1 MTVLQTEFQMSSFN
15 ALLVSKTDSGQKAEF
30 VQWTESQLMP
40 GDVTIRVSHSSM
52 NYKDGLAVTGKGPI
66 IRQFPLI
73 PGIDMAGKVIASSH
87 PRWKAGDDV
96 VLGGWG
102 VGETHHGGFA
112 QVARVKG
119 DWLVPLPKGWK
130 PQDAMA
136 VGVAGY
142 TSMLCVMALEEQG
155 VKPEQG
161 EVLVTGAAGGVGSV
175 AIVLLAKL
183 GFKVAASTRRMKEAD
198 FLKDL
203 GATTVVDAAELNGP
217 VKPMAKTRWAAA
229 IDSVGSTTLANVL
242 SMIQPEGSVAAC
254 GLAQGMDLPTS
265 VAPFILRGVRLIG
278 INSVT
283 TPLPRRQQAWDRL
296 VRDLDMAKLHALS
309 TTVGLSDIP
318 RVAEDIVAGKTRGR
332 VIVNVNR

>member
-1 MTVLQTEFQMSSFN
+1 MSGFN

-30 VQWTESQLMP
+30 VQWTQDQLMP
-40 GDVTIRVSHSSM
+40 GDVTIRVSHSSV

-73 PGIDMAGKVIASSH
+73 PGIDMAGKVISSSH

-130 PQDAMA
+130 PEDAMA

-142 TSMLCVMALEEQG
+142 TSMLCVIALEEQG
-155 VKPEQG
+155 VKPEHG

-183 GFKVAASTRRMKEAD
+183 GFQVAASTRRMNEAN
-198 FLKDL
+198 FLKGL
-203 GATTVVDAAELNGP
+203 GAATLVDAAELNVP
-217 VKPMAKTRWAAA
+217 VKPLAKTRWAAA

-254 GLAQGMDLPTS
+254 GLVQGMDLPTS

-309 TTVGLSDIP
+309 TTVGLSDIR

-332 VIVNVNR
+332 VIVDVDR

>member
-1 MTVLQTEFQMSSFN
+1 MKTFR
-15 ALLVSKTDSGQKAEF
+15 ALVVSKTETGQQAEF
-30 VQWTESQLMP
+30 AQWSENQLMP
-40 GDVTIRVSHSSM
+40 GDVTIEISHSSV
-52 NYKDGLAVTGKGPI
+52 NYKDGLAVTGKSPV

-73 PGIDMAGKVIASSH
+73 PGIDFAGKVLTSTH

-102 VGETHHGGFA
+102 VGESHHGGFA
-112 QVARVKG
+112 EMARVKG
-119 DWLVPLPKGWK
+119 DWLVPLPKGWT

-142 TSMLCVMALEEQG
+142 TAMLCVMALEEQG
-155 VKPEQG
+155 VKPDQG

-183 GFKVAASTRRMKEAD
+183 GFKIAAATRRLNESD
-198 FLKDL
+198 FLKSL
-203 GATTVVDAAELNGP
+203 GATTIVDAAELNTP
-217 VKPMAKTRWAAA
+217 VKPLAKTRWAGA
-229 IDSVGSTTLANVL
+229 IDSVGSITLANVL
-242 SMIQPEGSVAAC
+242 SQIMPEGSVAAC

-283 TPLPRRQQAWDRL
+283 TPLPKREATWARL
-296 VRDLDMAKLHALS
+296 ARDLDLQKLHSLT
-309 TTVGLSDIP
+309 TTVGLSDVP
-318 RVAEDIVAGKTRGR
+318 KFAAAIVAGQTRGR
-332 VIVNVNR
+332 VIVDVKR

>member
-1 MTVLQTEFQMSSFN
+1 MEKFR
-15 ALLVSKTDSGQKAEF
+15 ALVVSKSEAGQKADFAE
-30 VQWTESQLMP
+30 WSPDQLMP
-40 GDVTIRVSHSSM
+40 GDVTVRVSHSSV
-52 NYKDGLAVTGKGPI
+52 NYKDGLAVSGKGPI

-73 PGIDMAGKVIASSH
+73 PGIDFAGKVVTSTH

-102 VGETHHGGFA
+102 VGESHHGGFA
-112 QVARVKG
+112 QMARVKG
-119 DWLVPLPKGWK
+119 DWLVPLPKGWR
-130 PQDAMA
+130 PEEAMA

-155 VKPEQG
+155 VKPDQG

-183 GFKVAASTRRMKEAD
+183 GFKIAASTRRLNEAV
-198 FLKDL
+198 FLKNL
-203 GATTVVDAAELNGP
+203 GASTIVDATDLNGP
-217 VKPMAKTRWAAA
+217 VKPLAKTRWAAA
-229 IDSVGSTTLANVL
+229 IDSVGSITLANVL

-278 INSVT
+278 VNSVT

-296 VRDLDMAKLHALS
+296 ASDLDLAKLHALS
-309 TTVGLSDIP
+309 TTVRLSQVP
-318 RVAEDIVAGKTRGR
+318 QVAQDIVAGKVRGR
-332 VIVNVNR
+332 VVVDVNR

>member
-1 MTVLQTEFQMSSFN
+1 MNTFR
-15 ALLVSKTDSGQKAEF
+15 ALVVSKTEGGQKAEF
-30 VQWTESQLMP
+30 MEWSENQLMP
-40 GDVTIRVSHSSM
+40 GDVTIEVSHSSV
-52 NYKDGLAVTGKGPI
+52 NYKDGLAVTGKSPI

-73 PGIDMAGKVIASSH
+73 PGIDFAGKVLTSIH

-102 VGETHHGGFA
+102 VGESHHGGFA
-112 QVARVKG
+112 EMARVKG
-119 DWLVPLPKGWK
+119 DWLVPLPKGWT

-142 TSMLCVMALEEQG
+142 TAMLCVMALEEQG
-155 VKPEQG
+155 VKPDQG

-183 GFKVAASTRRMKEAD
+183 GFKIAAATRRLNESD
-198 FLKDL
+198 FLKSL
-203 GATTVVDAAELNGP
+203 GATTIVDAAELNTP
-217 VKPMAKTRWAAA
+217 VKPLAKTRWAGA
-229 IDSVGSTTLANVL
+229 IDSVGSITLANVL
-242 SMIQPEGSVAAC
+242 SQIMPEGSVAAC

-283 TPLPRRQQAWDRL
+283 TPLPKREATWARL
-296 VRDLDMAKLHALS
+296 ARDLDLQKLHSLT
-309 TTVGLSDIP
+309 TTVGLSDVP
-318 RVAEDIVAGKTRGR
+318 KFAAAIVAGQTRGR
-332 VIVNVNR
+332 VIVDVKR

>member
-1 MTVLQTEFQMSSFN
+1 MSKFN

-30 VQWTESQLMP
+30 VQWAQDQLMP
-40 GDVTIRVSHSSM
+40 GDVTIRVSHSSV

-73 PGIDMAGKVIASSH
+73 PGIDMAGKVISSSH
-87 PRWKAGDDV
+87 ARWKVGDDV

-102 VGETHHGGFA
+102 VGESHHGGFA

-119 DWLVPLPKGWK
+119 DWLVPLPKGWN

-155 VKPEQG
+155 VKPDQG

-183 GFKVAASTRRMKEAD
+183 GFKVAASTRRLGESN
-198 FLKDL
+198 FLKSL

-217 VKPMAKTRWAAA
+217 VKPLAKTRWAAA
-229 IDSVGSTTLANVL
+229 IDCVGSTTLANVL

-283 TPLPRRQQAWDRL
+283 TPLARRQQAWDRL

-309 TTVGLSDIP
+309 TTVGLSDVP
-318 RVAEDIVAGKTRGR
+318 RVAVDIVSGKTRGR
-332 VIVNVNR
+332 VIVDVGR